1 MDKPIF
7 DVELLHA
14 EEPDRHPCVALTLP
28 AAPWEMADAMD
39 ALRLGEGER
48 MVAEVLDSHDFDCV
62 DLFIAANDNICALN
76 VLAQRLSELNDG
88 ERAIFRAAVK
98 IEAQKDDPIDLMK
111 LIDLSFSTDS
121 YNVAPD
127 VRNDGQLGRFYA
139 EGGFIPEADDLSD
152 AQFALLDF
160 VGIGKR
166 MRESEDGTFCDVG
179 YVVRTGEIVDVSR
192 AIEFKPETADYA
204 VLLEVG
210 AIDTEN
216 RAMLRLP
223 ASPTELDRTLD
234 ILGVE
239 EWSEVSFRCADCR
252 APMLR
257 DAISMADN
265 ITQANRAALYL
276 QRMTNSELVTCKA
289 LLFAC
294 GVTALTDALNRID
307 TLDDYVFSPE
317 FASYEDVGRSNI
329 RFLMDDD
336 EADVLLPYVRLTDYG
351 KASAEH
357 DHMILTGYGGIERRD
372 GQPILTQEQELTQD
386 TLTMQQL

>member
-1 MDKPIF
+1 MGESIF
-7 DVELLHA
+7 DVELFHA
-14 EEPDRHPCVALTLP
+14 AYSDRHPIVALTLP

-48 MVAEVLDSHDFDCV
+48 MVVEVLDSHDFDCV
-62 DLFIAANDNICALN
+62 DLFIAAEDNIYALN

-88 ERAIFRAAVK
+88 ERAIFRGAVK
-98 IEAQKDDPIDLMK
+98 IEAQKDGSIDLMK
-111 LIDLSFSTDS
+111 LIDLAFSTDS

-139 EGGFIPEADDLSD
+139 EGGFVPETDGLTD
-152 AQFALLDF
+152 AQFELLDF
-160 VGIGKR
+160 AKIGRR

-192 AIEFKPETADYA
+192 AIEFKPEAADYA
-204 VLLEVG
+204 VLLETG
-210 AIDTEN
+210 AIDTES

-223 ASPTELDRTLD
+223 ASPAELDRTLD

-257 DAISMADN
+257 DAISTADS
-265 ITQANRAALYL
+265 IAEAKRAAAALERL
-276 QRMTNSELVTCKA
+276 PEHELCKYKA
-289 LLFAC
+289 VLSAR
-294 GVTALTDALNRID
+294 GVADLTDAVSLID

-351 KASAEH
+351 KASAEY

-372 GQPILTQEQELTQD
+372 GQPILTQDDEEQKMDE
-386 TLTMQQL
+386 MSFA